1 MSNALH
7 KKLHKLCKRSGNKKT
22 EMLSNSNK
30 NIDIKLCDI
39 SKTTKM
45 KLEKCTKIRVVN
57 CGKKRKQCDIR
68 K

>member
-1 MSNALH
+1 MQ
-7 KKLHKLCKRSGNKKT
+7 RSGNKKT

-45 KLEKCTKIRVVN
+45 KLEKCTKTSMVN

>member
-1 MSNALH
+1 MHCIRNCISYA
-7 KKLHKLCKRSGNKKT
+7 KGVEIKKT

-45 KLEKCTKIRVVN
+45 KLEKCTKTRVVN
-57 CGKKRKQCDIR
+57 CGKKRKQSDIG

>member
-7 KKLHKLCKRSGNKKT
+7 KKLHELCKRVENKKT

-30 NIDIKLCDI
+30 SIENKLYDI
-39 SKTTKM
+39 SKQQ
-45 KLEKCTKIRVVN
+45 KCTKTRMVN